1 MRTQLRRDPRRFRGA
16 SLRPSQL
23 PRRRAP
29 ADGQVAV
36 DPDVEQEA
44 EAQEHGQ
51 HGGAPIGDQR
61 QGHPDHRDQPHDH
74 GDVDEDVDEEGG
86 GHPDAQEP
94 AEVVAAADA
103 DGAIGLTGSYGYS
116 ATFSTS
122 TAITTQGCLLVN
134 SSTPRMEVYSS
145 ATTNT
150 NRWFMPL
157 GSIVTAALNLG
168 NSAWNW
174 IDLGGMV
181 VVPSG
186 SAIAVSVSE
195 AIADIDMEI
204 TMVWEEVPA

>member
-1 MRTQLRRDPRRFRGA
+1 MAQDVLRELFVGETTAGDGTTPYGRATRTFEQAVTQVHGRHYEQASRGNIFFANTLLTGKVIYTTEAATGGPVLLNLSGTHNA
-16 SLRPSQL
+16 SIL
-23 PRRRAP
+23 
-29 ADGQVAV
+29 G
-36 DPDVEQEA
+36 
-44 EAQEHGQ
+44 
-51 HGGAPIGDQR
+51 IGF
-61 QGHPDHRDQPHDH
+61 G
-74 GDVDEDVDEEGG
+74 VYT
-86 GHPDAQEP
+86 
-94 AEVVAAADA
+94 AADA

-116 ATFSTS
+116 ATFATS
-122 TAITTQGCLLVN
+122 SAITTQGCLLVN